1 MQSRDPISQEIKVTI
16 FQIFQFYLL
25 AKNILSF
32 AFSLT
37 QEIISFFFFFKAAVT
52 SLKAKSFN
60 KLEGSSRI
68 CYFD

>member
-37 QEIISFFFFFKAAVT
+37 QEIISFFF
-52 SLKAKSFN
+52 LKQQSQV
-60 KLEGSSRI
+60 
-68 CYFD
+68 